1 MLNVNYC
8 AALVCCCSCCCYYYY
23 DCCSFN
29 RWYVHSIYWARSLVL
44 DVLQLVIH
52 LRSGE
57 RARCARKKY
66 TRTFVLISRRERAS
80 FGFQEN
86 RFHFKVEHA
95 LVVFFL
101 LSFWFYFSIPV
112 VLWNWL
118 WFLVVYRL
126 FWCIWKT
133 TVCVHT
139 RDYMPSNTGQNI
151 KNNIEFVKLFKEVKR
166 HK

>member
-95 LVVFFL
+95 LVFFFS
-101 LSFWFYFSIPV
+101 SFILVLFFYSSSV
-112 VLWNWL
+112 
-118 WFLVVYRL
+118 
-126 FWCIWKT
+126 
-133 TVCVHT
+133 
-139 RDYMPSNTGQNI
+139 
-151 KNNIEFVKLFKEVKR
+151 VKLIVVFSCLSIVLVHLKDNSLRTHARLYAVK
-166 HK
+166 HWTKHIKQNWVCEAF